1 MTSGAFTSGRG
12 ATGQTSL
19 MVPVWRGWPITSRES
34 TQRAV
39 NSALPVFDLSPIRE
53 GRIDATAIA
62 ELRRAC
68 EEHGFFYV
76 KGHGVPVELE
86 RRLELVTRAFFALP
100 EAIKAQIPM
109 SLGGSAWRGWFPLEG
124 ELTSGAPDLKEG
136 IYFGDELGPDDP
148 RVQQGWP
155 MHGANLFPSELPALR
170 AVVLAFM
177 SAQREVAKLVMRAI
191 AASLELPPTQ
201 FEASLTRA
209 PLSLFRIF
217 HYPPPAPEK
226 ASGWGVGEHTDYGLL
241 TVLKQD
247 DCGGLEVKTP
257 RGWISA
263 PPLEGTFVCNLGDML
278 DRMTGGRYRSTP
290 HRVRNTSG
298 RHRFSWPFFFDPA
311 FDAEVRPLP
320 GSLVRP
326 AEQDAAER
334 WDRSSVHALHG
345 TYGEYL
351 RGKVAKVF
359 PALSAQVKTGH

>member
-1 MTSGAFTSGRG
+1 M
-12 ATGQTSL
+12 
-19 MVPVWRGWPITSRES
+19 
-34 TQRAV
+34 

-53 GRIDATAIA
+53 GRFDPAASA

-76 KGHGVPVELE
+76 KGHGTPLELG

-100 EAIKAQIPM
+100 TAVKEQIPM
-109 SLGGSAWRGWFPLEG
+109 SRGGSAWRGWFPLEG

-136 IYFGDELGPDDP
+136 IYFGDELGPDDA

-155 MHGANLFPSELPALR
+155 MHGANLFPAELPALR
-170 AVVLAFM
+170 EVVLAFM
-177 SAQREVAKLVMRAI
+177 SAQRDVAKFVMRAI
-191 AASLELPPTQ
+191 AASLELPPTH
-201 FEASLTRA
+201 FEASLTRE

-226 ASGWGVGEHTDYGLL
+226 AGGWGVGEHTDYGLL

-257 RGWISA
+257 RGWVSA
-263 PPLEGTFVCNLGDML
+263 PPIEGTFVCNLGDML

-311 FDAEVRPLP
+311 FDAEVRALP

-326 AEQDAAER
+326 VEQDAAER
-334 WDRSSVHALHG
+334 WDRASVHALSG